1 MSEGH
6 LEGDHPIIRDRRRID
21 PQTGGVRGSTE
32 TSAPTAAAAGAPAG
46 PGGPGEPRGSD
57 RATEL
62 EAQLAERTADLQ
74 RVSAEYANYRRRV
87 DRDRVAVA
95 EQALASVLLG
105 LLPVLDDIG
114 RARDHGELEGG
125 FKSVGESLEAVV
137 TKLGLERYGE
147 VGDPFDPTIHE
158 ALMHAHD
165 DSLTEPTCV
174 QVMQAGYRLGER
186 ILRAARVAV
195 AEPSVPAPDEEPAQ
209 ESAAE

>member
-1 MSEGH
+1 VSEGH
-6 LEGDHPIIRDRRRID
+6 PEGDHPIIRDRRRID
-21 PQTGGVRGSTE
+21 PQTGGVRGSTD
-32 TSAPTAAAAGAPAG
+32 TSAPSAAQPPSPGAP
-46 PGGPGEPRGSD
+46 D
-57 RATEL
+57 RSTEL

-74 RVSAEYANYRRRV
+74 RVTAEYANYRRRV
-87 DRDRVAVA
+87 DRDRTAVA

-114 RARDHGELEGG
+114 RAREHGELEGG

-158 ALMHAHD
+158 ALMHSHD
-165 DSLTEPTCV
+165 DSLSEPTCV

-195 AEPSVPAPDEEPAQ
+195 AEPSVATPDQEPAQ
-209 ESAAE
+209 ESSEE